1 MKSSTKNRVRGKVR
15 EIQGKAK
22 QKAGRL
28 SGNRKLENQGTDDRI
43 VGTIQNAV
51 GKVQKE
57 LED

>member
-43 VGTIQNAV
+43 VGTIQHAV